1 VTKFLIALIISA
13 SLWLCGAATEASA
26 KAPKA
31 PPPSPALEALAA
43 CRAIGDNAARLAC
56 YDQASARFADAVTK
70 GEVIV
75 MDKQEVRQTRRSL
88 FGFALP
94 KIALFRGDEGGEAEQ
109 DEIEAVIISA
119 SGLGYDK
126 YRMRIED
133 AVWETTEAA
142 PFINPPR
149 AGQKV
154 VIKRGAL
161 GNYFIRID
169 GQKAVRGR
177 RVG

>member
-1 VTKFLIALIISA
+1 MMRLIISA
-13 SLWLCGAATEASA
+13 SLLASGAALDAA
-26 KAPKA
+26 RAPKT
-31 PPPSPALEALAA
+31 PPASPAVDALAA
-43 CRAIGDNAARLAC
+43 CRAIGDNVARLAC
-56 YDQASARFADAVTK
+56 YDQASARFAEAVSK

-88 FGFALP
+88 FGFTLP
-94 KIALFRGDEGGEAEQ
+94 RIALFRGDEGGESEQ
-109 DEIEAVIISA
+109 DEIEAVITSA
-119 SGLGYDK
+119 TGLGYDK

-142 PFINPPR
+142 PTINPPR
-149 AGQKV
+149 AGQKI

-161 GNYFIRID
+161 GNYFLRID

-177 RVG
+177 RTG

>member
-1 VTKFLIALIISA
+1 VTKPMLGLIISA
-13 SLWLCGAATEASA
+13 SLMTCGTVVFAAPRGA
-26 KAPKA
+26 KA
-31 PPPSPALEALAA
+31 PPPSPAVDALAA
-43 CRAIGDNAARLAC
+43 CRAVTDNGARLAC
-56 YDQASARFADAVTK
+56 YDQASSRFTEAVSK

-88 FGFALP
+88 FGFTLP
-94 KIALFRGDEGGEAEQ
+94 HIALFRGDEGVAGDQ
-109 DEIEAVIISA
+109 DQIEAVITSA
-119 SGLGYDK
+119 SGIGYDK

-142 PFINPPR
+142 PTINPPR

-161 GNYFIRID
+161 GNYFIRIE

-177 RVG
+177 RTG